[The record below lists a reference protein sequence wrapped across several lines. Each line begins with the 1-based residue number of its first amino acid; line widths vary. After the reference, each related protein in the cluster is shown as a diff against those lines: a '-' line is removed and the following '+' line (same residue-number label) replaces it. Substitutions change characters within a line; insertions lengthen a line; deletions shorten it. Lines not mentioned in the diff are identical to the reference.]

1 MRRRTE
7 LKMADR
13 AFDMSEFMR
22 KDGPAEAPSAAE
34 TAEESAAA
42 PEATDGGDGGENLE
56 LDVQKAVVEE
66 LAADKV
72 RLERRLE
79 ERAAR
84 LRSAADSYMALMER
98 CAWLESR
105 LAAAEKNRDAGARAD
120 ALRRENEKK
129 NGEIARKDAEIA
141 RLLSRE
147 IDMQERN
154 PNALALLDRDAE
166 LPDRFPGE
174 SRDHA
179 IEAIREAAAKAE
191 KEGFVRKAQVLE
203 GVLVSNEPNGT
214 LAARRSELAAVLAK
228 NNNLVTGEVIEYL
241 KSRGLSHAREGGFL
255 SAAEILRFYY

>member
-1 MRRRTE
+1 
-7 LKMADR
+7 MADR

-42 PEATDGGDGGENLE
+42 PEAADGGDGGRNLE

-105 LAAAEKNRDAGARAD
+105 LAVAEKNRDAGARAD

-129 NGEIARKDAEIA
+129 NEEIAKKDAEIARKDAEIA